1 MNLEN
6 LAMRSRHPQVDRL
19 SRRILGAF
27 PDDHPAV
34 RALRIH
40 VEARR
45 VCVGREIEYPDEEH
59 LPIEQTWISQTDGR
73 RWTFSQ
79 FAYSYIAFDLV
90 IGGWLPEPDGK
101 IQPFEAE
108 FLKELSRLRQLLDEC
123 DEAAQADKNDR
134 VAPLIVKA
142 REFFDAYEAA
152 IVARVGPNPVMSNAE
167 GGDSLWKAGRNGK

>member
-1 MNLEN
+1 MAAGREFLG
-6 LAMRSRHPQVDRL
+6 LSMSSRHPQVDRIN
-19 SRRILGAF
+19 RPILDAF
-27 PDDHPAV
+27 PGDHPAV

-45 VCVGREIEYPDEEH
+45 VCTGREIAWPNQEH
-59 LPIEQTWISQTDGR
+59 LAIEQTWISQTDGQ

-123 DEAAQADKNDR
+123 DEAAQSEER
-134 VAPLIVKA
+134 
-142 REFFDAYEAA
+142 
-152 IVARVGPNPVMSNAE
+152 RVGEE
-167 GGDSLWKAGRNGK
+167 GRSRW